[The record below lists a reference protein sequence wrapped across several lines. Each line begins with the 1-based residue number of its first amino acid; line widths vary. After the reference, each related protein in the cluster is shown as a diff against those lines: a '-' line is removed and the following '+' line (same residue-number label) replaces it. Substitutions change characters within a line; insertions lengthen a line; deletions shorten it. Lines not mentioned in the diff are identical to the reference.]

1 MAFALGPAS
10 TLATGLR
17 NQCTLNPNLGNA
29 GATALAQGTPSAA
42 AAGAAL

>member
-10 TLATGLR
+10 TLTTGLR
-17 NQCTLNPNLGNA
+17 DQCTLNPNLGNA
-29 GATALAQGTPSAA
+29 AATALAQSTAIAA

>member
-17 NQCTLNPNLGNA
+17 NRCTLNPNLGNA
-29 GATALAQGTPSAA
+29 AA
-42 AAGAAL
+42 SVLAGAPA